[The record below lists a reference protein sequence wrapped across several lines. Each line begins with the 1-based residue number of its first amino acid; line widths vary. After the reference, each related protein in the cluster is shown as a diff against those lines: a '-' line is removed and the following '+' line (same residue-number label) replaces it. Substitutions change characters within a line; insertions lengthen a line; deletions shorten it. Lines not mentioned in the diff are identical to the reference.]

1 MQDRLVLRLQ
11 KLLLLRVQIP
21 PSTFKRSPSLF
32 HNRRSNQ
39 SHSRL
44 YNQSKCQLSSSINSH
59 HSNRLPKLNHHH
71 SHNQGRGQS
80 RKYSKEAIS
89 LTFFTRLVDLAT
101 IDDVIIARNLFCFL
115 TMLTRESS
123 WNLIWSRLNYSERP
137 SSGLV
142 SEIQC
147 FLVESCTCIAVR
159 AVSKRYNNVL
169 LCDHLIIYF

>member
-32 HNRRSNQ
+32 HNWRSNH

-44 YNQSKCQLSSSINSH
+44 YNQSKSQLSSSSH
-59 HSNRLPKLNHHH
+59 HNNRLPTLNHHHH

-101 IDDVIIARNLFCFL
+101 INDVIIARNSFLLF
-115 TMLTRESS
+115 
-123 WNLIWSRLNYSERP
+123 
-137 SSGLV
+137 
-142 SEIQC
+142 
-147 FLVESCTCIAVR
+147 
-159 AVSKRYNNVL
+159 YNA
-169 LCDHLIIYF
+169 Y